1 VLDPPILQI
10 SGLSKHFGGVP
21 AVADVSL
28 DIAQGEIHAVIGPNG
43 AGKTTFLN
51 LLSGELKPAAGL
63 IRLNGKDVTGASP
76 DALARAG
83 IGRTFQHSSVMQNFS
98 IFENVRLAAQSL
110 SSASFQLFGS
120 ADRLADVNEAAHAAI
135 DAAGI
140 VKAGRLAGGA
150 SHGERRQLEIAM
162 LLATGAEV
170 MLLDEPA
177 AGMGRAETSE
187 LVALL
192 QKLRGGRTILLVEHD
207 MDAVFSL
214 ADRITVLVYGKV
226 LATGVPLEVRQN
238 AEVRAAYLGER
249 RQRTL

>member
-10 SGLSKHFGGVP
+10 RGLSKRFGGVP

-28 DIAQGEIHAVIGPNG
+28 DIVRGEIHAVIGPNG

-51 LLSGELKPAAGL
+51 LLSGELKPTAGL
-63 IRLNGKDVTGASP
+63 IRFKGKDVTDASP

-83 IGRTFQHSSVMQNFS
+83 LGRTFQHSSVMQNFS
-98 IFENVRLAAQSL
+98 IFENVRLAAQSR
-110 SSASFQLFGS
+110 SGASFRLFGS
-120 ADRLADVNEAAHAAI
+120 ADRLPNVNETARAAI
-135 DAAGI
+135 DATGIAQAERIAGE
-140 VKAGRLAGGA
+140 A

-170 MLLDEPA
+170 MLLDEPTS
-177 AGMGRAETSE
+177 GMGRAETLE
-187 LVALL
+187 FVALL
-192 QKLRGGRTILLVEHD
+192 QKLRGERTILLVEHD

-226 LATGVPLEVRQN
+226 LATGTPLELRQN
-238 AEVRAAYLGER
+238 TEVRAAYLGER
-249 RQRTL
+249 RQQTL

>member
-10 SGLSKHFGGVP
+10 RGLSKRFGGVP

-28 DIAQGEIHAVIGPNG
+28 DIVRGEIHAVIGPNG

-51 LLSGELKPAAGL
+51 LLSGELKPTEGL
-63 IRLNGKDVTGASP
+63 IRFKGKDVTDASP

-83 IGRTFQHSSVMQNFS
+83 LGRTFQHSSVMQNFS
-98 IFENVRLAAQSL
+98 IFENVRLAAQSP
-110 SSASFQLFGS
+110 SGASFRLFGS
-120 ADRLADVNEAAHAAI
+120 ADRLANVNEAARAAI

-140 VKAGRLAGGA
+140 AQAERIAGEA

-170 MLLDEPA
+170 MLLDEPTS
-177 AGMGRAETSE
+177 GMGRAETLE

-192 QKLRGGRTILLVEHD
+192 QKLRGERTILLVEHD

-226 LATGVPLEVRQN
+226 LATGTPLELRQN
-238 AEVRAAYLGER
+238 TEVRAAYLGER
-249 RQRTL
+249 RQQTL

>member
-10 SGLSKHFGGVP
+10 RGLSKRFGGVP
-21 AVADVSL
+21 AVSDVSL
-28 DIAQGEIHAVIGPNG
+28 DIARGEIHAVIGPNG

-63 IRLNGKDVTGASP
+63 IRFSGKDVTGASP

-98 IFENVRLAAQSL
+98 IFENVRLAAQSR
-110 SSASFQLFGS
+110 SGASFQLFGS
-120 ADRLADVNEAAHAAI
+120 ADRLANVNEAARAAI

-140 VKAGRLAGGA
+140 AKAGRLAGEA

-162 LLATGAEV
+162 LLATGAKV

-177 AGMGRAETSE
+177 AGMGRAETLE

>member
-10 SGLSKHFGGVP
+10 RGLSKRFGGVP
-21 AVADVSL
+21 AVAGVSL
-28 DIAQGEIHAVIGPNG
+28 DIVRGEIHAVIGPNG

-51 LLSGELKPAAGL
+51 VLSGELKPAAGL
-63 IRLNGKDVTGASP
+63 IRFKGKDVTGASP

-83 IGRTFQHSSVMQNFS
+83 LGRTFQHSSVMQNFS

-110 SSASFQLFGS
+110 SGASFRLFGS
-120 ADRLADVNEAAHAAI
+120 ADRLANVNEKARAAI
-135 DAAGI
+135 DATGI
-140 VKAGRLAGGA
+140 AQAGRLAGEA

-170 MLLDEPA
+170 MLLDEPTS
-177 AGMGRAETSE
+177 GMGRAETLE

-192 QKLRGGRTILLVEHD
+192 QKLRGERTIVLVEHD

-214 ADRITVLVYGKV
+214 ADRITVLVYGKI
-226 LATGVPLEVRQN
+226 LTTGAPLELRQN

-249 RQRTL
+249 RQQTL